1 MCVNCETASTV
12 ESATE
17 QRMEFELYAWLRLY
31 ADEGVDPADLVQL
44 LLRTAVVVDELD
56 GVPRTPPGRDTTAYK
71 QLLARTDEVRERL
84 AVKETN
90 DCDHL

>member
-1 MCVNCETASTV
+1 MA
-12 ESATE
+12 
-17 QRMEFELYAWLRLY
+17 FELYAWLRLY

-71 QLLARTDEVRERL
+71 QLLAQTVEVRNRL
-84 AVKETN
+84 GVEEANYPSRT
-90 DCDHL
+90 

>member
-17 QRMEFELYAWLRLY
+17 QTMAFELYAWLRLY
-31 ADEGVDPADLVQL
+31 ADEGVDPAKLVQL
-44 LLRTAVVVDELD
+44 LLQTAVVVDELD

-71 QLLARTDEVRERL
+71 QLLARTDEVSTRL
-84 AVKETN
+84 GVEEAN